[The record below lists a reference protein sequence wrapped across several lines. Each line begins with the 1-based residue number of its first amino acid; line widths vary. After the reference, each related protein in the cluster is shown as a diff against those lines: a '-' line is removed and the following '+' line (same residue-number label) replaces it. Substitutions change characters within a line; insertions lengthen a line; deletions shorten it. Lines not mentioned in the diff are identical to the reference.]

1 MTDNTTNDVQAN
13 NQEMPKEELKLT
25 EEEKEVA
32 RDMAKGIVYVMSS
45 VAKGIRSGFNW
56 SMDLMFGKSYRN
68 DLESVS
74 TAAKKE
80 ESSSPRLG
88 WPNKKEDILNKQPT
102 DNSFSNTSFPK
113 EKGMANNDEPTNNSG
128 VDSQLRKA
136 GQVLSP
142 EEQDRI
148 NTILSEKSQNC

>member
-1 MTDNTTNDVQAN
+1 M
-13 NQEMPKEELKLT
+13 
-25 EEEKEVA
+25 
-32 RDMAKGIVYVMSS
+32 
-45 VAKGIRSGFNW
+45 
-56 SMDLMFGKSYRN
+56 
-68 DLESVS
+68 ESVS

-88 WPNKKEDILNKQPT
+88 WPNKKEDILNKLPA
-102 DNSFSNTSFPK
+102 DSLPNTSFQQ
-113 EKGMANNDEPTNNSG
+113 EKGGANNDETTNNSG

-148 NTILSEKSQNC
+148 NTILSEKS